1 MGVPG
6 KATVTKAGYKKYIQ
20 SKEWQAVRK
29 RFWESKL
36 PKNCF
41 VCGEL
46 DGKMDLHHRTY
57 KNLGNERLMD
67 LVPVHRNC
75 HFEIHDLH
83 RSRNDSRNNLW
94 RATKQTQT
102 KNKKR
107 RSKGVF

>member
-1 MGVPG
+1 MGVKG
-6 KATVTKAGYKKYIQ
+6 KATVTRSGYKAYIQ

-29 RFWESKL
+29 RFWSSKL

-46 DGKMDLHHRTY
+46 GGKMDLHHRTY

-75 HFEIHDLH
+75 HYEIHYIFEEDKGN
-83 RSRNDSRNNLW
+83 SRNSLW
-94 RATKQTQT
+94 AATKKAQ
-102 KNKKR
+102 NINKR
-107 RSKGVF
+107 RRTKR